1 CIACSRML
9 ILHHFFR
16 SPSNKHYGGY
26 YYMGYFYCHPTVASC
41 TNDCITT
48 VFDAKPFGW
57 LLIML
62 SATML
67 FFIVIGIIKR

>member
-1 CIACSRML
+1 MR
-9 ILHHFFR
+9 ILHYFFLSR
-16 SPSNKHYGGY
+16 SSRHYGSYSGL
-26 YYMGYFYCHPTVASC
+26 GCFYCHPTVATC

-57 LLIML
+57 LLIVL

-67 FFIVIGIIKR
+67 FFNVIGIIKR